1 MHQNVIHLII
11 YLQKKKENE
20 NKKNDKEKQ
29 LPDFLKEEF
38 RIKGTNILSPFC
50 KKSRDNFILQKF
62 KKFLNLK
69 KTLKTDKKNL
79 IDNKLNIVYAEN
91 EEIYRNKLKK
101 INNEL
106 VNQGKRARYK
116 YLFSPS
122 EKQLR
127 DLEKRVTFMKDIVE
141 FGFPNTTMMKLRKN
155 KQYKNK
161 SKINYKKFESM
172 NDKVSDDHKND
183 FYEIRFN

>member
-1 MHQNVIHLII
+1 M
-11 YLQKKKENE
+11 Y
-20 NKKNDKEKQ
+20 
-29 LPDFLKEEF
+29 F
-38 RIKGTNILSPFC
+38 T
-50 KKSRDNFILQKF
+50 
-62 KKFLNLK
+62 
-69 KTLKTDKKNL
+69 
-79 IDNKLNIVYAEN
+79 
-91 EEIYRNKLKK
+91 
-101 INNEL
+101 
-106 VNQGKRARYK
+106 KRARYK